1 MKFQFTAIDSGGRV
15 LRGVLRAENEEDA
28 RDLLLSEDVFAKQL
42 EPVDEEEKTTWAPKK
57 RIKERLANPNTWSKQ
72 GEGEK
77 EKPISCVFN
86 SRILSGFGAG
96 ASGQL
101 GLSESGAL
109 VFQNSEGEALFQAA
123 ESEIEL
129 ALVCGFPLR
138 VLRVVLLNGK
148 MLEFSAGRVFA
159 TSSAKSIAAR
169 FGGGKSKG

>member
-1 MKFQFTAIDSGGRV
+1 MKFRFTAIDSGGRV

-28 RDLLLSEDVFAKQL
+28 RDLLLSEDVFPKSLAS
-42 EPVDEEEKTTWAPKK
+42 VAEEEKTTWAPKK
-57 RIKERLANPNTWSKQ
+57 RIKERLANPNTWNKQ

-77 EKPISCVFN
+77 EKPISCVFKT
-86 SRILSGFGAG
+86 RILSGSGAG

-109 VFQNSEGEALFQAA
+109 VFQNSKEESLFQATEA
-123 ESEIEL
+123 EIEL
-129 ALVCGFPLR
+129 ASLCGFPIR

-148 MLEFSAGRVFA
+148 MMEFRAGRIFA

-169 FGGGKSKG
+169 FGGRKSKG